1 MDYSAMSPS
10 LRVMLGV
17 ACFVVVVAGM
27 KAASEILV
35 PFLLSAFIAILCA
48 PLLMWLESRRVPTT
62 LAVIVVVLLVVSSIG
77 GFSMVVAAS
86 INDFARQ
93 IPEYQASL
101 QEETTVVT
109 TWLAQHGV
117 ELSQQMVKEQIN
129 PGKVMDMVRKVV
141 TGFGNVLTDFFLIFL
156 TVLFILFE
164 VSSFPAKF
172 RRAMG
177 DQHRSL
183 TTFEKFNESVK
194 GYLII
199 KTLVSLG
206 TGLFIGIW
214 LAVQGLDYVVMWAL
228 LAFLLN
234 FIPNIGSII
243 AAIPAVLLSFLQLGL
258 GAAGVTALGFFIVNV
273 VMGNIVEPRYMG
285 QGLGLSTL
293 VVFLSLLFWGW
304 VLGPVGMLLSI
315 PLTMIVKLALES
327 NQESHWIAVLLGNK

>member
-1 MDYSAMSPS
+1 MDYSALSPS
-10 LRVMLGV
+10 LRLMLGV

-35 PFLLSAFIAILCA
+35 PFLLSSFIAILCA

-62 LAVIVVVLLVVSSIG
+62 LAVVVVVLLVVLSIG
-77 GFSMVVAAS
+77 GFSMVVATS

-93 IPEYQASL
+93 MPTYQASL
-101 QEETTVVT
+101 QEETSMVT
-109 TWLAQHGV
+109 GWLAQHGV

-177 DQHRSL
+177 EQHRSL
-183 TTFEKFNESVK
+183 KTFEQFNESVK

-206 TGLFIGIW
+206 TGLFIGVW
-214 LAVQGLDYVVMWAL
+214 LAVQGLDYVVLWAL

-243 AAIPAVLLSFLQLGL
+243 AAVPAVMLSFLQFGL
-258 GAAGVTALGFFIVNV
+258 GGAGVTALGFFIVNV

-327 NQESHWIAVLLGNK
+327 NDESHWVAVLLGNK

>member
-1 MDYSAMSPS
+1 MEQPALSPT
-10 LRVMLGV
+10 LRFLLGF

-27 KAASEILV
+27 KAAVEVLV
-35 PFLLSAFIAILCA
+35 PFLLSSFIAILCA
-48 PLLMWLESRRVPTT
+48 PALMWLESRKVPTT
-62 LAVIVVVLLVVSSIG
+62 LAVTLVVLLVVLTIG
-77 GFSMVVAAS
+77 GFSVVVATS

-93 IPEYQASL
+93 VPIYQSSL
-101 QEETTVVT
+101 QKETATVT
-109 TWLAQHGV
+109 NWLAAHGV

-129 PGKVMDMVRKVV
+129 PGKAMDLVRKVL
-141 TGFGNVLTDFFLIFL
+141 TSFGNALTDFFLIFL

-164 VSSFPAKF
+164 ASSFPAKF

-177 DQHRSL
+177 EQHRSL
-183 TTFEKFNESVK
+183 SAFEQFNDSVK
-194 GYLII
+194 RYLII
-199 KTLVSLG
+199 KTLVSIG
-206 TGLFIGIW
+206 TGLFVGVW
-214 LAVQGLDYVVMWAL
+214 LAVQGVDYVVLWAL

-243 AAIPAVLLSFLQLGL
+243 AAIPAVMLSFLQLGL
-258 GAAGVTALGFFIVNV
+258 AGAGVTALGFFIVNV

-327 NQESHWIAVLLGNK
+327 RQESHWLAVLLGNK

>member
-1 MDYSAMSPS
+1 MDYSALSPT
-10 LRVMLGV
+10 LRVMLGI

-27 KAASEILV
+27 KAATEILV
-35 PFLLSAFIAILCA
+35 PFLLSAFIATLCA
-48 PLLMWLESRRVPTT
+48 PALMWLESRRVPTT
-62 LAVIVVVLLVVSSIG
+62 LAVVLVVLVVVLTVG

-86 INDFARQ
+86 INDFAKQ
-93 IPEYQASL
+93 VPGYQARLL
-101 QEETTVVT
+101 QETEAVT
-109 TWLAQHGV
+109 TWLAGHGV

-129 PGKVMDMVRKVV
+129 PGIVMDMVRKVV

-164 VSSFPAKF
+164 ASSFPVKF

-177 DQHRSL
+177 EQHRSL
-183 TTFEKFNESVK
+183 AAFEQFNASVK
-194 GYLII
+194 EYLII
-199 KTLVSLG
+199 KTLVSIG

-214 LAVQGLDYVVMWAL
+214 LWIQGLDYVALWAL

-243 AAIPAVLLSFLQLGL
+243 AAVPAVLLSFVQFGFG
-258 GAAGVTALGFFIVNV
+258 GAGITALGFFIVNI
-273 VMGNIVEPRYMG
+273 VMGNIIEPRFMG
-285 QGLGLSTL
+285 KGLGLSTL

-327 NQESHWIAVLLGNK
+327 NQESHWLAVLLGNK

>member
-1 MDYSAMSPS
+1 MDYQALSPT
-10 LRVMLGV
+10 LKVLLGF

-48 PLLMWLESRRVPTT
+48 PLVMWLESRRIPTS
-62 LAVIVVVLLVVSSIG
+62 LAVIAVVLLVVLTIG
-77 GFSMVVAAS
+77 GFSMLVATS

-93 IPEYQASL
+93 IPAYQASL
-101 QEETTVVT
+101 REETTAVT
-109 TWLAQHGV
+109 QWLAGHGI
-117 ELSQQMVKEQIN
+117 ELSQKMAKEQIN
-129 PGKVMDMVRKVV
+129 PGKVMEMVRTVV

-183 TTFEKFNESVK
+183 TAFEQFNQSVK

-206 TGLFIGIW
+206 TGLFIGVW
-214 LAVQGLDYVVMWAL
+214 LGVQGVDYVVLWAL

-243 AAIPAVLLSFLQLGL
+243 AAVPAVLLSFVQLGL
-258 GAAGVTALGFFIVNV
+258 GAAGISALGFLIVNV

-327 NQESHWIAVLLGNK
+327 NEESHWLAVLLGNK

>member
-1 MDYSAMSPS
+1 MEQPALSPT
-10 LRVMLGV
+10 LRFLLGF

-27 KAASEILV
+27 KAAVEVLV
-35 PFLLSAFIAILCA
+35 PFLLSSFIAILCA
-48 PLLMWLESRRVPTT
+48 PALMWLESRKVPTT
-62 LAVIVVVLLVVSSIG
+62 LAVTLVVLLVVLTIG
-77 GFSMVVAAS
+77 GFSVVVATS
-86 INDFARQ
+86 INDFAGQ
-93 IPEYQASL
+93 VPSYQSSL
-101 QEETTVVT
+101 QKETATMT
-109 TWLAQHGV
+109 NWLAAHGV

-129 PGKVMDMVRKVV
+129 PGKAMDLVRKVL
-141 TGFGNVLTDFFLIFL
+141 TSFGNALTDFFLIFL

-164 VSSFPAKF
+164 ASSFPAKF

-177 DQHRSL
+177 EQHRSL
-183 TTFEKFNESVK
+183 SAFEQFNDSVK
-194 GYLII
+194 RYLII
-199 KTLVSLG
+199 KTLVSIG
-206 TGLFIGIW
+206 TGLFVGVW
-214 LAVQGLDYVVMWAL
+214 LAVQGVDYVVLWAL

-243 AAIPAVLLSFLQLGL
+243 AAIPAVMLSFLQLGL
-258 GAAGVTALGFFIVNV
+258 AGAGITALGFFIVNV

-327 NQESHWIAVLLGNK
+327 RQESHWLAVLLGNK

>member
-1 MDYSAMSPS
+1 MTNPALSPT
-10 LRVMLGV
+10 LRFMLGF

-27 KAASEILV
+27 KAAVEILV

-48 PLLMWLESRRVPTT
+48 PALMWLESRKVPTT
-62 LAVIVVVLLVVSSIG
+62 LAVSLVVLVVVISIG

-86 INDFARQ
+86 INDFAKQ
-93 IPEYQASL
+93 VPSYQDSLL
-101 QEETTVVT
+101 QETSTIT
-109 TWLAQHGV
+109 NWLANHGV
-117 ELSQQMVKEQIN
+117 EISQQMMKDQIN
-129 PGKVMDMVRKVV
+129 PGRAMDLVRKVL

-164 VSSFPAKF
+164 ASSFPAKF

-177 DQHRSL
+177 ENHRSL
-183 TTFEKFNESVK
+183 STFDQFNDSVK
-194 GYLII
+194 RYLII
-199 KTLVSLG
+199 KSLVSMG
-206 TGLFIGIW
+206 TGAFIGVW
-214 LAVQGLDYVVMWAL
+214 LAIQGLDYVVLWAL

-243 AAIPAVLLSFLQLGL
+243 AAVPAVLLSFLQLGF
-258 GAAGVTALGFFIVNV
+258 GGAGVTALGFFIVNII
-273 VMGNIVEPRYMG
+273 MGNIVEPRYMG

-327 NQESHWIAVLLGNK
+327 SKETHWLAVLLGNK

>member
-1 MDYSAMSPS
+1 MDYSALSPT
-10 LRVMLGV
+10 LRVMLGI

-27 KAASEILV
+27 KAATEILV
-35 PFLLSAFIAILCA
+35 PFLLSAFIATLCA
-48 PLLMWLESRRVPTT
+48 PALMWLESRRVPTT
-62 LAVIVVVLLVVSSIG
+62 LGVILVVLVVVLTVG

-86 INDFARQ
+86 VNDFAKQ
-93 IPEYQASL
+93 VPAYQASL
-101 QEETTVVT
+101 LQETTTVT
-109 TWLAQHGV
+109 TWLAGHGV

-164 VSSFPAKF
+164 ASSFPAKF

-177 DQHRSL
+177 EQHRSL
-183 TTFEKFNESVK
+183 AAFEQFNASVK
-194 GYLII
+194 EYLII
-199 KTLVSLG
+199 KTLVSIG
-206 TGLFIGIW
+206 TGLFIGVW
-214 LAVQGLDYVVMWAL
+214 LWIQGLDYVVLWAL

-243 AAIPAVLLSFLQLGL
+243 AAIPAVLLAFVQFGL
-258 GAAGVTALGFFIVNV
+258 GGAGITALGFFIVNI
-273 VMGNIVEPRYMG
+273 VMGNIIEPRFMG
-285 QGLGLSTL
+285 KGLGLSTL

-327 NQESHWIAVLLGNK
+327 NKESHWVAVLLGNK

>member
-1 MDYSAMSPS
+1 MEYSALSPS

-62 LAVIVVVLLVVSSIG
+62 LAVILVVLLVVSSIG

-93 IPEYQASL
+93 IPAYSASL
-101 QEETTVVT
+101 QEETAVMTR
-109 TWLAQHGV
+109 WLAEHGV

-129 PGKVMDMVRKVV
+129 PGKVMDMVRTVV

-177 DQHRSL
+177 EQHGSL
-183 TTFEKFNESVK
+183 NTFEQFNESVK